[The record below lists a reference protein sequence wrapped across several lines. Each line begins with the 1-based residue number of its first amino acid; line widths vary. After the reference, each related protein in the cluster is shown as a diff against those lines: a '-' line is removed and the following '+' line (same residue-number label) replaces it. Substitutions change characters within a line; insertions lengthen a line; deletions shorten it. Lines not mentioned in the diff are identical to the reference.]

1 MNRYIWFEGNLDSDL
16 SNTIIWSE
24 IMAKKAAPKNA
35 MDYAE
40 HDNTYE
46 IFIKPCSHIIWNL
59 AEFSDSMILVMTFN
73 LSKLQNTFDNQNSV
87 LKISRHY
94 PKYQPVTGIL
104 NSLEIAVKVSFESV
118 EKP

>member
-1 MNRYIWFEGNLDSDL
+1 MDSDL

-46 IFIKPCSHIIWNL
+46 IFIKFSIWTTAL
-59 AEFSDSMILVMTFN
+59 CVALLIAMAAGFFAGFGLFGGTLVFAILTAICYF
-73 LSKLQNTFDNQNSV
+73 V
-87 LKISRHY
+87 L
-94 PKYQPVTGIL
+94 
-104 NSLEIAVKVSFESV
+104 
-118 EKP
+118 